1 MAATLPLLL
10 LFFTASGLA
19 QEELRSVDEL
29 LEEVAEEHAERPAVM
44 ELQRA
49 AVQGMLQ
56 WLETQDG
63 SEHLR
68 VLTRAE
74 HERFQAYAQGERF
87 GVGIGVLLVPGY
99 GIRILE
105 VFPGTPAE
113 QAGLVPGEVVL
124 AVGGVPV
131 EQRSAVE
138 VAAMLTARDREQLT
152 LDLLDGQGVPRRV
165 SLEPQ
170 RYRAPVLSTTEGEG
184 YLLVRL
190 HHFGA
195 GAAEALAGVLER
207 VGPRELVID
216 LRDARDGLL
225 PEAVA
230 TAALFLGSEELAGYR
245 LLGESEGQPLLLP
258 EGPRWDQPLAVLVNG
273 GTAGVAEL
281 FVASIQRV
289 NPRMGLVGTP
299 TAGVATLPAWVP
311 LGAEH
316 LLQLAGERLVLADG
330 TTWSRVGVIPDVVV
344 QPLDGWQLM
353 PPPAVP
359 PDLQIDAALRLVRSP
374 SSDR

>member
-1 MAATLPLLL
+1 MAEPLGERSL
-10 LFFTASGLA
+10 TADPGCAGTAESWLRAAESLGEPLA
-19 QEELRSVDEL
+19 VGEGPPWASCYRLRDEDVIPWQRPCPSCCCSSRPPVDEL

-230 TAALFLGSEELAGYR
+230 TAVGGNKPGSRG
-245 LLGESEGQPLLLP
+245 
-258 EGPRWDQPLAVLVNG
+258 
-273 GTAGVAEL
+273 
-281 FVASIQRV
+281 
-289 NPRMGLVGTP
+289 
-299 TAGVATLPAWVP
+299 
-311 LGAEH
+311 
-316 LLQLAGERLVLADG
+316 
-330 TTWSRVGVIPDVVV
+330 
-344 QPLDGWQLM
+344 
-353 PPPAVP
+353 
-359 PDLQIDAALRLVRSP
+359 
-374 SSDR
+374 